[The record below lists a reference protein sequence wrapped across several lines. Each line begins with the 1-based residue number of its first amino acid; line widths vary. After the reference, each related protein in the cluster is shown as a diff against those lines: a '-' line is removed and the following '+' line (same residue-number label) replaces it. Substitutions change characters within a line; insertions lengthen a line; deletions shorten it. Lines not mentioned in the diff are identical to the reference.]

1 MEQKDGLHP
10 HASVNEKQCD
20 SCGLTLSEL
29 SRSGLMGCERCYEIF
44 SLEVELALEAVQ
56 NRSALPTRLPWPT
69 RTGIDLPR
77 TRQPGGPR

>member
-1 MEQKDGLHP
+1 MEREN
-10 HASVNEKQCD
+10 AEFAFEFVYEKQCD

-29 SRSGLMGCERCYEIF
+29 SRTGLMGCERCYEIF

>member
-1 MEQKDGLHP
+1 
-10 HASVNEKQCD
+10 
-20 SCGLTLSEL
+20 
-29 SRSGLMGCERCYEIF
+29 
-44 SLEVELALEAVQ
+44 LEVELALEVVQ

>member
-1 MEQKDGLHP
+1 MEPKDGLYA

-29 SRSGLMGCERCYEIF
+29 SRTGLMGCERCYEIF

>member
-1 MEQKDGLHP
+1 MEHDNADDPIGL
-10 HASVNEKQCD
+10 VYEKQCD
-20 SCGLTLSEL
+20 TCGLKLSEL
-29 SRSGLMGCERCYEIF
+29 SRTGLMGCERCYEIF
-44 SLEVELALEAVQ
+44 SLEVELALEVVQ

>member
-1 MEQKDGLHP
+1 MNQEPEGYVTEL
-10 HASVNEKQCD
+10 VYEKQCD

-29 SRSGLMGCERCYEIF
+29 SRTGLMGCERCYEIF

>member
-1 MEQKDGLHP
+1 
-10 HASVNEKQCD
+10 
-20 SCGLTLSEL
+20 
-29 SRSGLMGCERCYEIF
+29 MGCERCYEIF

>member
-1 MEQKDGLHP
+1 MEQEDT
-10 HASVNEKQCD
+10 ASARELVYEKQCD

-29 SRSGLMGCERCYEIF
+29 SRTGLMGCERCYEIF

>member
-1 MEQKDGLHP
+1 MEQKDSLY
-10 HASVNEKQCD
+10 AAADVNEKQCD
-20 SCGLTLSEL
+20 ACGLTLSEL
-29 SRSGLMGCERCYEIF
+29 SRTGLMGCERCYEIF

>member
-1 MEQKDGLHP
+1 MEQKDGLY
-10 HASVNEKQCD
+10 AQSSVNEKQCD

-29 SRSGLMGCERCYEIF
+29 SRTGLMGCERCYEIF

>member
-1 MEQKDGLHP
+1 MDQKDGLY
-10 HASVNEKQCD
+10 ALSSVNEKQCG

-29 SRSGLMGCERCYEIF
+29 SRTGLMGCERCYEIF

>member
-1 MEQKDGLHP
+1 MEQEDT
-10 HASVNEKQCD
+10 ASARELVYEKQCD

-29 SRSGLMGCERCYEIF
+29 SRTGLMGCERCYEIF

-77 TRQPGGPR
+77 SRQPGGPR

>member
-1 MEQKDGLHP
+1 MEQNIEGYP
-10 HASVNEKQCD
+10 PEVVYEKQCD

-77 TRQPGGPR
+77 KRQPGGPR